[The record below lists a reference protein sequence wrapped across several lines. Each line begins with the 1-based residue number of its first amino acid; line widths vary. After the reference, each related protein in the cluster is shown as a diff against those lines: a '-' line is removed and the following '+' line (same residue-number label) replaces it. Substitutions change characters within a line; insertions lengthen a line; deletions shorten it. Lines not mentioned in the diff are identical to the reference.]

1 MKTHDS
7 WHKKAH
13 KSNDKLH
20 WNAFQFFRQEVKRE
34 IRFAAKEYVCSELFK
49 CKGNTNSIWKIINHC
64 LPNREP
70 LLTAVED
77 PVAQANSF
85 NDFYIL
91 VGEAAAARARA
102 LCKQY
107 GFSEESVRQ
116 VEPITDDLHN
126 VNKFEFHAVT
136 EQDIED
142 YQAWFHRTKCHGMI
156 EYLLECL
163 KTFIY

>member
-20 WNAFQFFRQEVKRE
+20 WNGFQFFRQEVKWE
-34 IRFAAKEYVCSELFK
+34 IRFAEKEYVCSELFK

-70 LLTAVED
+70 SLTAVED
-77 PVAQANSF
+77 PVVHANSF
-85 NDFYIL
+85 NNFYIS

-107 GFSEESVRQ
+107 DF
-116 VEPITDDLHN
+116 
-126 VNKFEFHAVT
+126 
-136 EQDIED
+136 
-142 YQAWFHRTKCHGMI
+142 
-156 EYLLECL
+156 
-163 KTFIY
+163 

>member
-20 WNAFQFFRQEVKRE
+20 WNAFRFFRQEVKGE
-34 IRFAAKEYVCSELFK
+34 IRFAEKEYVCSELFK
-49 CKGNTNSIWKIINHC
+49 SKGNTNSIWKIINHC

-70 LLTAVED
+70 SLTAVED

-136 EQDIED
+136 EQDIEKIAKHD
-142 YQAWFHRTKCHGMI
+142 SIEQSAMAW
-156 EYLLECL
+156 
-163 KTFIY
+163 

>member
-20 WNAFQFFRQEVKRE
+20 WNGFQFFRQEVKWE
-34 IRFAAKEYVCSELFK
+34 IWFAEKEYVCSELFK
-49 CKGNTNSIWKIINHC
+49 CKGNTNSIRKIINHC
-64 LPNREP
+64 LPNRE
-70 LLTAVED
+70 
-77 PVAQANSF
+77 ANSF

-102 LCKQY
+102 LCEQY

-116 VEPITDDLHN
+116 VEPITDDPHN

-136 EQDIED
+136 EQDIEKIVKHD
-142 YQAWFHRTKCHGMI
+142 SIEQSATAW
-156 EYLLECL
+156 
-163 KTFIY
+163 